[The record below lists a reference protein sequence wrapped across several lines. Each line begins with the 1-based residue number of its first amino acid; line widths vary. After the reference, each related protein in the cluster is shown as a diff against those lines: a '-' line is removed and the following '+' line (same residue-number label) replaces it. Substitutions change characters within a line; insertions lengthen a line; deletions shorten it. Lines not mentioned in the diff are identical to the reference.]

1 MSLCNDFSADR
12 VNQNSIITQAAP
24 SVQSCEMRKS
34 RFSPVAPNCHQK
46 LKKKYTLRSKLKSM
60 CVRQIWREIYS
71 RALCISEM
79 KSVEGPR

>member
-1 MSLCNDFSADR
+1 VVKLRGQRTVFRNEEIM
-12 VNQNSIITQAAP
+12 IIT
-24 SVQSCEMRKS
+24 SCTT
-34 RFSPVAPNCHQK
+34 VAE
-46 LKKKYTLRSKLKSM
+46 KKKLYTVRSELKST